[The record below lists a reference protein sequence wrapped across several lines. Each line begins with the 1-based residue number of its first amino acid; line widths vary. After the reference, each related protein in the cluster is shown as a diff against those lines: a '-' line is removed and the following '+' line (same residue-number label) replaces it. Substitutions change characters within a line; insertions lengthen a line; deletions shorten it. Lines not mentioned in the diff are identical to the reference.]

1 MRDFEIVV
9 IGGGL
14 VGLAC
19 ASALAGAGHAVV
31 VIERHGRLGQE
42 TSSRNSGVVH
52 AGLYYPPGSLKM
64 QLCLRGRELLEA
76 GAARGDFPLR
86 RVGKLVVASTT
97 SERAALEALSRNAA
111 ACGVEVEW
119 IEGSRV
125 PELEPNL
132 RVEAALLSPTTG
144 IIDPYELLSFLRRRA
159 LASGVTFALGTAV
172 LGLLPRGPT
181 GWTVATRG
189 TDGTMAPVSCEW
201 VINAAGLEADRV
213 AELAG
218 LDVDAE
224 SLRQYPCKGDYFELS
239 LRAPCRVSRLVY
251 PLPHGAGLGIHLTLD
266 LAGGV
271 RAGPDAE
278 YVESFDLSVDG
289 GKRALFAAAIGRYL
303 PGIRAEDLTPAFA
316 GIRPKLARPGDGFRD
331 FAVRH
336 EAATGLP
343 GLINLVGIDSP
354 GLTASLA
361 IGERVAQIIQHAG

>member
-1 MRDFEIVV
+1 VRDFEIVV

-14 VGLAC
+14 IGLAC
-19 ASALAGAGHAVV
+19 ASALAALGHAVLV
-31 VIERHGRLGQE
+31 VERHGRLGQE

-64 QLCLRGRELLEA
+64 QLCLRGRELLEE
-76 GAARGDFPLR
+76 GAIRGDFPVA
-86 RVGKLVVASTT
+86 RVGKLVVASAT
-97 SERAALEALSRNAA
+97 SERPALEALAQNAA
-111 ACGVEVEW
+111 ACGVVVEW
-119 IEGSRV
+119 IEGHRV

-132 RVEAALLSPTTG
+132 RVEAALLSPSTG

-172 LGLLPRGPT
+172 VGLLPRGST
-181 GWTVATRG
+181 GWMVTTRG
-189 TDGTMAPVSCEW
+189 TDGTLANASCEW

-224 SLRQYPCKGDYFELS
+224 GLRQYPCKGDYFELS
-239 LRAPCRVSRLVY
+239 SRAPCRVSRLVY

-271 RAGPDAE
+271 RAGPDAA
-278 YVESFDLSVDG
+278 YVDSFDLSVDE
-289 GKRALFAAAIGRYL
+289 GKRTLFAEAIARYL
-303 PGIRAEDLTPAFA
+303 PGVRPEDLTPAFA
-316 GIRPKLARPGDGFRD
+316 GIRPKLAMPGQAFRD

-336 EAATGLP
+336 EAVAGLP
-343 GLINLVGIDSP
+343 GLINLLGIDSP

-361 IGERVAQIIQHAG
+361 IAERVAQIIQQAG